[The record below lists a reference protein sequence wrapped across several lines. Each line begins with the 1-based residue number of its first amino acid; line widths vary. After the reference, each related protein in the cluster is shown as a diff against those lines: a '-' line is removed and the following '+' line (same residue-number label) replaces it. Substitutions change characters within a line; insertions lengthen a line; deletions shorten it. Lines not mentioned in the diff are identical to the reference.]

1 MRFYIFVTL
10 CGLTMILFST
20 LSLLD
25 MIKTRKEM
33 FHDTYERHRKI
44 DSLQQE
50 HEAKKYD
57 STLKAQL
64 RLSIEQQLYTDSVS
78 DHRFDSI
85 FHTNIVEMKRQ
96 GVDPTQTMIKAIEQ
110 REDSFQKLKQ

>member
-1 MRFYIFVTL
+1 
-10 CGLTMILFST
+10 
-20 LSLLD
+20 
-25 MIKTRKEM
+25 M